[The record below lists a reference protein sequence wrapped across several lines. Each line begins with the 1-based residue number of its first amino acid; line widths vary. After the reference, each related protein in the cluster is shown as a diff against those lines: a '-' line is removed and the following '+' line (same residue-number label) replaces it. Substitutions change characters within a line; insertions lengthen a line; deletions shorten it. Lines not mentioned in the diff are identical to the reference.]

1 MSVQR
6 KDVADARPLPGN
18 AGKTD
23 GKAPN
28 GGRSFRT
35 DTAISNARPGAERV
49 LKPWVPDS
57 NDNFDGSLESST
69 TKEPWDQFATHEKMT
84 GKTSDYDANIY
95 TTRIDKTHPQY
106 QQRLAAADRVAREI
120 EGSAPTTAH
129 VAEERVMDCV
139 GGNEHQDEEDKYSG
153 VRRQQDFPPLANRE
167 NKYTPPARRAPTGQ
181 ATVKGAPVDPAII
194 SSQLKTALPKS
205 SAAKSE
211 DSKSTTPSTKGTAT
225 PTSDTTAGDARPDVQ
240 NTKAVEPKKIE
251 TQAAESTKVVEIK
264 GSDKTSLRPSANTSR
279 TISPQAKEGA
289 VAPSATSTVERDVL
303 QSFKTFA
310 TQQRQSVTNA
320 RNHKIKQDSAVKI
333 MELKKFAE
341 SFKLSTPVP
350 KDLVPIIAKDP
361 VKQKAIQEKAM
372 QNVRE
377 VERQKDAQL
386 SSLGKDKEK
395 ESATAKDAQPKPCAE
410 PATSSTST
418 SDARNTSRPMGP
430 QHLSSTAGPP
440 TRHPGPR
447 NSYGPQSQYTY
458 NRNGR
463 GQQHQHGGAQQNQ
476 QTGNLAARIREK
488 QMQQQP
494 QHPQHNPMGQH
505 LSGQD
510 LRMPPTG
517 PANIDAS
524 FNRRASALPLQGH
537 LAPRL
542 NPNSHEF
549 RPNASAPAFNPT
561 VHTGGQLIRRKT
573 KAVDVKKCF
582 ILSHIETIQPPQ
594 GRNWDD
600 NDGLRPAYDTLPTWR
615 QLQDEAEKPDST
627 MHITYKEYFEKH
639 PFSGAAMVTPTPAH
653 VMPIAHQHQLPF
665 HLQHAW
671 STRQTVMNQYR
682 SFSNSPQFVAP
693 QPPHMGA
700 PVMVQQQQF
709 APASGMMPSG
719 PQVQMYPAGGHPQFM
734 PPGNGPPQPMA
745 GANGFPSPGRPAAT
759 IMVHQGSH
767 QGQPVYGM
775 SPGMQYQQPA
785 YHTQQL
791 QGKYAVA
798 KS

>member
-1 MSVQR
+1 M
-6 KDVADARPLPGN
+6 L
-18 AGKTD
+18 T
-23 GKAPN
+23 PN
-28 GGRSFRT
+28 NR
-35 DTAISNARPGAERV
+35 
-49 LKPWVPDS
+49 
-57 NDNFDGSLESST
+57 
-69 TKEPWDQFATHEKMT
+69 
-84 GKTSDYDANIY
+84 
-95 TTRIDKTHPQY
+95 
-106 QQRLAAADRVAREI
+106 
-120 EGSAPTTAH
+120 
-129 VAEERVMDCV
+129 
-139 GGNEHQDEEDKYSG
+139 YSG

-561 VHTGGQLIRRKT
+561 GPSQGSSPRSAVNHVVDAHPVPVHTGGQLIRRKT

-665 HLQHAW
+665 HLQHGGQHMAP
-671 STRQTVMNQYR
+671 RQSPHMPPMQMHAPPYGPVPHVPFSGPDDHRMMHSNSAQSYSSPRIGHVSMVYPPNSGMNHPMPHNGHVMAPFGVPNPPQMNQYR

-791 QGKYAVA
+791 QGKYAGPRPQ
-798 KS
+798 